1 MTPSER
7 EQLIEETIERL
18 LLRLPEVV
26 GNLMSDHA
34 LNLKLNKEFYQKH
47 SEFQSH
53 KDVVV
58 SVVEQVEG
66 LNPLKTY
73 QEILDLAV
81 PRIQETIRVKSGLS
95 LDKPVGFPSLQ
106 TNGEL

>member
-26 GNLMSDHA
+26 GNLMNDHA
-34 LNLKLNKEFYQKH
+34 LNLKLNREFYK
-47 SEFQSH
+47 SYPEFQQH

-58 SVVEQVEG
+58 SVIEQVEG
-66 LNPLKTY
+66 QNPLKSY
-73 QEILDLAV
+73 KEILALAK
-81 PRIQETIRVKSGLS
+81 PKIQELIQTKAGLS
-95 LDKPVGFPSLQ
+95 LDKSVGFPSLQ